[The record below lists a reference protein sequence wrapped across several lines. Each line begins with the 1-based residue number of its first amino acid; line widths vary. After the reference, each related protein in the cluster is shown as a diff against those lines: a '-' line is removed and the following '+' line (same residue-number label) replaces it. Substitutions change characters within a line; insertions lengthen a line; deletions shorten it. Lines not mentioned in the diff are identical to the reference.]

1 MGHIRDNEEAIAIPD
16 FEDADKTDSTLN
28 WLLNAEIT
36 YVYGDNAYK
45 NIKRIIERL
54 PEDIDNMVFLR
65 YTGNVECRDKSL
77 DSICPTFTL
86 EEYDKESCFL
96 SIYSWTPIFLDMLK
110 NDKKVQ
116 NFFVSE
122 KVYAYEGLDLL
133 SKHKLHKA
141 PKLEVSVKAHEGDY
155 KEITSE
161 PYMIWKTMP
170 ESRGILIKT
179 SKKPIG
185 INFTMLKNR
194 EQVFSKA
201 IDNKEFGYD
210 TNGLVVVQYP
220 NPEKLSAIKMIEKH
234 IADMEFFQQPFI
246 VLQGLYVDQ
255 LEKLEQIAE
264 EKGLDIHSLVETAD
278 SKSENQEQGY
288 TYVKMS
294 ENLSKESLQKAAESL
309 SDDMIDS
316 IETLRDIAEN
326 LSSDE
331 LQELAEN
338 KDKLLEMLAD
348 LNDEDESQESQ
359 VRQIIGYIGEL
370 IYEQYLKETLKVD
383 YEFSADK
390 GVGEYDFKYTDTDG
404 HTVYVD
410 VKTNLYSLKDG
421 NSPFYLHR
429 TQNGFMHENPQA
441 DYRIVRISLK
451 DLHLDKGRDSYST
464 LRDVHGKDQNPRDN
478 SRLKDDCRKLAAHY
492 WKHAQIEEFT
502 SDSPE
507 YAIRIERRQ

>member
-1 MGHIRDNEEAIAIPD
+1 
-16 FEDADKTDSTLN
+16 
-28 WLLNAEIT
+28 
-36 YVYGDNAYK
+36 
-45 NIKRIIERL
+45 
-54 PEDIDNMVFLR
+54 
-65 YTGNVECRDKSL
+65 
-77 DSICPTFTL
+77 
-86 EEYDKESCFL
+86 
-96 SIYSWTPIFLDMLK
+96 MLK

-264 EKGLDIHSLVETAD
+264 EKGT
-278 SKSENQEQGY
+278 
-288 TYVKMS
+288 
-294 ENLSKESLQKAAESL
+294 
-309 SDDMIDS
+309 
-316 IETLRDIAEN
+316 DIATIVQTSDTSRNSDNNAGNDAN
-326 LSSDE
+326 LKVDEDKLETVKELVDSFDADE
-331 LQELAEN
+331 LMILTGN
-338 KDKLLEMLAD
+338 KDKLLELLFD
-348 LNDEDESQESQ
+348 LNDTNETKESQ

-370 IYEQYLKETLKVD
+370 IYEQYLKETLKID

-429 TQNGFMHENPQA
+429 TQNGFMHENPHA

>member
-1 MGHIRDNEEAIAIPD
+1 
-16 FEDADKTDSTLN
+16 
-28 WLLNAEIT
+28 
-36 YVYGDNAYK
+36 
-45 NIKRIIERL
+45 
-54 PEDIDNMVFLR
+54 
-65 YTGNVECRDKSL
+65 
-77 DSICPTFTL
+77 
-86 EEYDKESCFL
+86 
-96 SIYSWTPIFLDMLK
+96 
-110 NDKKVQ
+110 
-116 NFFVSE
+116 
-122 KVYAYEGLDLL
+122 
-133 SKHKLHKA
+133 
-141 PKLEVSVKAHEGDY
+141 
-155 KEITSE
+155 
-161 PYMIWKTMP
+161 
-170 ESRGILIKT
+170 
-179 SKKPIG
+179 
-185 INFTMLKNR
+185 MLKNR

-210 TNGLVVVQYP
+210 TNALVVVQYP

-255 LEKLEQIAE
+255 LEKLEQLAE
-264 EKGLDIHSLVETAD
+264 EKGSDITTII
-278 SKSENQEQGY
+278 Q
-288 TYVKMS
+288 T
-294 ENLSKESLQKAAESL
+294 
-309 SDDMIDS
+309 
-316 IETLRDIAEN
+316 IETSHNDNNAEN
-326 LSSDE
+326 GANLKVAEDKLE
-331 LQELAEN
+331 TVKELAESFDADELVILTKN
-338 KDKLLEMLAD
+338 KDKLLELLFD
-348 LNDEDESQESQ
+348 LNDTNETEESK

-370 IYEQYLKETLKVD
+370 IYEHYLKETLRVD

-451 DLHLDKGRDSYST
+451 DLHLDKGRDSYAT
-464 LRDVHGKDQNPRDN
+464 VRGVHGKDQNPRDN
-478 SRLKDDCRKLAAHY
+478 SRLKEDCRKLALHY